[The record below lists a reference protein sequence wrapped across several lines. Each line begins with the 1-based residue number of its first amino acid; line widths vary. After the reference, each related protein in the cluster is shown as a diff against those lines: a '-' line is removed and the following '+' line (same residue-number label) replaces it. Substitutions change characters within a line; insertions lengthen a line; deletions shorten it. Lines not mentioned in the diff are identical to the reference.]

1 MGICLPCAHYTTRTE
16 RAFYNFPGFFF
27 WGNVV
32 SLLRMEITS
41 QVAEAFVSGVAIG
54 SLVFAAMIF
63 TVMLAQI
70 IAQAVEFP
78 E

>member
-1 MGICLPCAHYTTRTE
+1 
-16 RAFYNFPGFFF
+16 
-27 WGNVV
+27 
-32 SLLRMEITS
+32 MEITS